1 MRVRNKVGFLRA
13 ETGERMGRSQWL
25 EFRKMSGG
33 DSYTRGLQTVVGNP
47 QVLSSSFMGG
57 KKKSADRIRL
67 KLTAGG
73 EQGSVPSARLEDLIT
88 HMHRVEYS

>member
-1 MRVRNKVGFLRA
+1 MW
-13 ETGERMGRSQWL
+13 RSQWL
-25 EFRKMSGG
+25 EFRKMNGG
-33 DSYTRGLQTVVGNP
+33 DSHTRGLQTTVGNP

-57 KKKSADRIRL
+57 KKSPERIRL

-88 HMHRVEYS
+88 HMHWVEHF